1 MAKKDA
7 QLSLRPLDDRIVVEP
22 TEAEE
27 KTAGGILL
35 PDTAKQK
42 PQQGK
47 VVAVGPGKLSDKGSR
62 TAVAV
67 KVGDLVLYGKYSGS
81 DVEVSDRELKILR
94 ESDILAMAIGNIR
107 KARHPL
113 QNQGAHSLWI
123 QITRVENHRLPLVYV
138 PRGVQE
144 RAKSLG

>member
-7 QLSLRPLDDRIVVEP
+7 PLSLRPLDDRIVVAP

-47 VVAVGPGKLSDKGSR
+47 VVAVGPGRLSEKGAR
-62 TAVAV
+62 TAIAV
-67 KVGDLVLYGKYSGS
+67 KLGDVVLYGKYSGS
-81 DVEVSDRELKILR
+81 DVEVNGQELKILR
-94 ESDILAMAIGNIR
+94 ESDILA
-107 KARHPL
+107 K
-113 QNQGAHSLWI
+113 
-123 QITRVENHRLPLVYV
+123 VV
-138 PRGVQE
+138 
-144 RAKSLG
+144 K

>member
-1 MAKKDA
+1 MAKKQEPA
-7 QLSLRPLDDRIVVEP
+7 QLTLKPLDDRVVVEP

-47 VVAVGPGKLSDKGSR
+47 VVAVGPGKLSEKGTR

-67 KVGDLVLYGKYSGS
+67 KIGDLVLYGKYSGS

-94 ESDILAMAIGNIR
+94 ESDILA
-107 KARHPL
+107 K
-113 QNQGAHSLWI
+113 
-123 QITRVENHRLPLVYV
+123 VV
-138 PRGVQE
+138 
-144 RAKSLG
+144 K